1 MSDDLDLIR
10 MFAQAA
16 PLLEDDAFVAQ
27 VTARIAWRRRVLWAM
42 PAGAAAL
49 LVLAIWAT
57 WPAAYG
63 FSTDALAGILL
74 IANALEAFFNSP
86 LGMITAT
93 TLLLTTVLWS
103 WLYERT
109 HEARL

>member
-1 MSDDLDLIR
+1 MSDDLDLTRI
-10 MFAQAA
+10 FAEAA
-16 PLLEDDAFVAQ
+16 PPPGDEAFVAQ
-27 VTARIAWRRRVLWAM
+27 VTSRIAWRRRVLWAM

-63 FSTDALAGILL
+63 FSTDALTGILL
-74 IANALEAFFNSP
+74 IANALETFFNAP

-93 TLLLTTVLWS
+93 TLLVTAVLWS
-103 WLYERT
+103 WLYDRT
-109 HEARL
+109 RAARL